1 MDELK
6 QFKKLYPTTQLMLIS
21 WLLGS
26 ILLVIHLVL
35 PKNEFVI
42 ITGYFYVVLS
52 FLVNLLAAIILII
65 KLFLNLKEYE
75 MYVIRLLI
83 LLANIPIATFYLFI
97 TLRTL

>member
-6 QFKKLYPTTQLMLIS
+6 QFKNLYPTTQLMLIS

-52 FLVNLLAAIILII
+52 FLLNLLAAIILII

>member
-1 MDELK
+1 MNELK
-6 QFKKLYPTTQLMLIS
+6 QFKNLYPTTQLMLVS
-21 WLLGS
+21 LALGTL
-26 ILLVIHLVL
+26 LLVIHLVL

-42 ITGYFYVVLS
+42 ITGYFYVVLT
-52 FLVNLLAAIILII
+52 FLVNLLAAVILII